1 MKQAKGTHRP
11 MGSKGGSSVGLV
23 DGVSEV
29 QKHKA
34 GQGIEIVSDSQRP
47 KAQKHGSI
55 AMK

>member
-11 MGSKGGSSVGLV
+11 MGSKGGATVGLV

-34 GQGIEIVSDSQRP
+34 GVGVEMTTDSQRP